1 MKRIIALII
10 ILFSLNSLAQNVKT
24 FIPDKAKLYVPL
36 LREQQL
42 KYWPDHPMPYV
53 LAGLGEQ
60 ESCLSLRHKRCWDPR
75 SQLKTSRELGVGFF
89 QFTKA
94 YRTDGSIRFDAL
106 QEMKDKHP
114 ILREWS
120 WDNIYVRPDL
130 QLAAVVLKT
139 QDDFKRLYMV
149 KDPIERIKFVDSS
162 FNGGLGGV
170 NSDRRACGLRKGCDP
185 QIWFD
190 NVEHTCMKSKKPIY
204 GTRTACF
211 INREHTEMVFK
222 VRSNKYKPFFK

>member
-1 MKRIIALII
+1 MKRIIASVI
-10 ILFSLNSLAQNVKT
+10 ILLSFASLAQDVKT
-24 FIPDKAKLYVPL
+24 YIPEKAKLYVPL
-36 LREQQL
+36 LRAQQI
-42 KYWPDHPMPYV
+42 KYWPTHPMPEV

-60 ESCLSLRHKRCWDPR
+60 ESCISLKHKRCWSPT
-75 SQLKTSRELGVGFF
+75 SSLKTSREEGAGIF
-89 QFTKA
+89 QQTRA

-106 QEMKDKHP
+106 QELKDKHS
-114 ILREWS
+114 ILSEWN
-120 WDNIYVRPDL
+120 WNNVYIRADL

-139 QDDFKRLYMV
+139 QDDFKKLYMI
-149 KDPIERIKFVDSS
+149 KDPIERLKFVDSS
-162 FNGGLGGV
+162 YNGGMGGV

-222 VRSNKYKPFFK
+222 VRSNKYKAFF